1 MTLTAYEQWVAN
13 SVGALVNAADP
24 MEMMRAVKNA
34 PAETRY
40 MTLLSFARVA
50 PATAPASS
58 ANVGGAGAGEHCAP
72 PRTSTA
78 RIVQP
83 SIPPSTPA
91 RLDPALHAPIC
102 HLKALCNRTPTP
114 H

>member
-1 MTLTAYEQWVAN
+1 MTLTDYEQWVAN

-34 PAETRY
+34 PAERRY

-58 ANVGGAGAGEHCAP
+58 ANVGGAGAGNGGVAVSEEAKAP
-72 PRTSTA
+72 T
-78 RIVQP
+78 V
-83 SIPPSTPA
+83 TPVVDEVSDDDDFDGID
-91 RLDPALHAPIC
+91 LFG
-102 HLKALCNRTPTP
+102 
-114 H
+114 

>member
-50 PATAPASS
+50 RPRRLRARTW
-58 ANVGGAGAGEHCAP
+58 VGCW
-72 PRTSTA
+72 
-78 RIVQP
+78 
-83 SIPPSTPA
+83 
-91 RLDPALHAPIC
+91 
-102 HLKALCNRTPTP
+102 
-114 H
+114 

>member
-1 MTLTAYEQWVAN
+1 MTLTDYEQWVAN

-58 ANVGGAGAGEHCAP
+58 ANVGGAGAGNGGAAVSEEAKAP
-72 PRTSTA
+72 T
-78 RIVQP
+78 V
-83 SIPPSTPA
+83 TPVVDEVSDDDDFDGID
-91 RLDPALHAPIC
+91 LFG
-102 HLKALCNRTPTP
+102 
-114 H
+114 

>member
-1 MTLTAYEQWVAN
+1 MTLTDYEQWVAN

-34 PAETRY
+34 PAERRY

-58 ANVGGAGAGEHCAP
+58 VNVGGDAGAGNGGVAVSEEKAKAP
-72 PRTSTA
+72 T
-78 RIVQP
+78 V
-83 SIPPSTPA
+83 TPVV
-91 RLDPALHAPIC
+91 DEVSDDDEFDGIDIFG
-102 HLKALCNRTPTP
+102 
-114 H
+114 

>member
-1 MTLTAYEQWVAN
+1 MTLTDYEQWVAN

-58 ANVGGAGAGEHCAP
+58 ANVGGTGAGNGGVAVSEEKAKAP
-72 PRTSTA
+72 T
-78 RIVQP
+78 V
-83 SIPPSTPA
+83 TPVVDEVSDDDDFDGID
-91 RLDPALHAPIC
+91 LFG
-102 HLKALCNRTPTP
+102 
-114 H
+114 

>member
-1 MTLTAYEQWVAN
+1 MTLTDYEQWVAN

-34 PAETRY
+34 PAERRY

-58 ANVGGAGAGEHCAP
+58 ANVGGTGAGNGGVAVSEEAKAP
-72 PRTSTA
+72 T
-78 RIVQP
+78 V
-83 SIPPSTPA
+83 TPVVDEVSDDDDFDGID
-91 RLDPALHAPIC
+91 LFG
-102 HLKALCNRTPTP
+102 
-114 H
+114 